1 MKKLHIAPDLA
12 LPLDAVTQ
20 TFAIMAKR
28 GVGKT
33 HTASVMAEEMLKHGQ
48 PIAVYDP
55 TGSWWGLKSS
65 ADGKSPGF
73 PVVIFGG
80 EHADVPLEETAGEMI
95 ATVIVE
101 RRLPAILDCGLL
113 RKGARIRFMT
123 AFCEALYHRNR
134 EPLHFFID
142 EAQTVA
148 PQNLKAMPEIARL
161 VGALEDIILQGR
173 RRGLGVTVISPR
185 PAILNTSIRSACE
198 VLIAMQIVGPHDR
211 KAIQDWI
218 DVHGDDVERAREMMT
233 SLSSLKRG
241 EAWIWSPAWL
251 ELFLRTKF
259 RARGTFDS
267 SATPEVG
274 SRVIAPQKMAAID
287 LAKLGAEIAATVER
301 VKADDPKELRKQIAD
316 LQRQLKALPA
326 AAPAKAERIEVP
338 VLKETDRKWLH
349 HAFDEMRV
357 KLAETRDSNRRA
369 VKVYESMEK
378 DFQIFERG
386 LDRIAQS
393 VSNVTSITTRGK
405 RPTALGPGT
414 DHARPPSGTGDRPQP
429 SSSISGGGGDGAAPD
444 ADISRP
450 QQRILDALGSFVE
463 IGVPMGRVKK
473 NMLAVFA
480 GASPRSS
487 TYTNNLGALRSRG
500 LIDYPAVGEVR
511 LTDKGQHRVKELAAL
526 SSNADLHEAWYRL
539 LPRPQMEIL
548 KKVIEIFPGDVDKE
562 HLAIETGAS
571 FTSSTYTN
579 NLGALRS
586 LGAIVYPVK
595 GRVQASETLFPFGES

>member
-1 MKKLHIAPDLA
+1 MKKLHISPDLA

-33 HTASVMAEEMLKHGQ
+33 HTASVMAEEMLKQGQ
-48 PIAVYDP
+48 PIVVYDP
-55 TGSWWGLKSS
+55 TSAWWGLKSS
-65 ADGKSPGF
+65 ADGKRPGF

-101 RRLPAILDCGLL
+101 RRLPAILDCGLM

-123 AFCEALYHRNR
+123 AFCEALYHKNR
-134 EPLHFFID
+134 EALHFFID

-211 KAIQDWI
+211 KAIQEWI
-218 DVHGDDVERAREMMT
+218 DVHGDDAAAAKEMMS

-251 ELFLRTKF
+251 ELFVRTRF
-259 RARGTFDS
+259 RKRETFDS

-274 SRVIAPQKMAAID
+274 SRALAPSKMADID

-301 VKADDPKELRKQIAD
+301 VKADDPKELRKQIAE
-316 LQRQLKALPA
+316 LQRQLKAQPA
-326 AAPAKAERIEVP
+326 AAPAKAERTEVP
-338 VLKETDRKWLH
+338 VLKEIDRKWLH
-349 HAFDEMRV
+349 HAFNEMRI
-357 KLAETRDSNRRA
+357 KLAETRDSCRRA
-369 VKVYESMEK
+369 VKIYESWEK
-378 DFQIFERG
+378 DFQLFERG
-386 LDRIAQS
+386 LSGIEKS
-393 VSNVTSITTRGK
+393 ISSITTEGH
-405 RPTALGPGT
+405 RPTAIATGTSMPARRREATGPA
-414 DHARPPSGTGDRPQP
+414 H
-429 SSSISGGGGDGAAPD
+429 SSTTSGGGGNPAAPD
-444 ADISRP
+444 AGITRP
-450 QQRILDALGSFVE
+450 QQAILDALASFE
-463 IGVPMGRVKK
+463 AMGVARVRRV
-473 NMLAVFA
+473 LAAFYS

-487 TYTNNLGALRSRG
+487 SYTNNLGALRSAG
-500 LIDYPAVGEVR
+500 LITYPDSDHLA
-511 LTDKGQHRVKELAAL
+511 LTTAGLHAAKPAQTYVTNAELHLAWL
-526 SSNADLHEAWYRL
+526 SK
-539 LPRPQMEIL
+539 LPLPQRRIL
-548 KKVIEIFPGDVDKE
+548 DTLIESFPGDLSKE
-562 HLAIETGAS
+562 SLAEKSGAS
-571 FTSSTYTN
+571 PTSSSYTN

-586 LGAIVYPVK
+586 LGAIDYPDR
-595 GRVQASETLFPFGES
+595 GRVRATELLFPFGA

>member
-1 MKKLHIAPDLA
+1 MKKLHISPDLA
-12 LPLDAVTQ
+12 LSLDGVTQ

-33 HTASVMAEEMLKHGQ
+33 HTGSVMAEEMLKQGQ
-48 PIAVYDP
+48 PIVVYDP
-55 TGSWWGLKSS
+55 TSAWWGLKSS
-65 ADGKSPGF
+65 ADGKRPGF

-101 RRLPAILDCGLL
+101 RRLPAILDCGLM

-123 AFCEALYHRNR
+123 AFCETLYHKNR

-185 PAILNTSIRSACE
+185 PAIVNTSIRSACE

-218 DVHGDDVERAREMMT
+218 DVHGDDMNAAKEMMT

-251 ELFLRTKF
+251 ELFVRTKF
-259 RARGTFDS
+259 RRRETFDS

-274 SRVIAPQKMAAID
+274 SRAAAPSRMADID

-301 VKADDPKELRKQIAD
+301 VKADDPKELRKQIAE
-316 LQRQLKALPA
+316 LQRQLKARPA

-338 VLKETDRKWLH
+338 VLKETDRKWLFH
-349 HAFDEMRV
+349 SFNELRI

-378 DFQIFERG
+378 DFQTFERG
-386 LDRIAQS
+386 LDCIAQS
-393 VSNVTSITTRGK
+393 VSGFTSITNGEKGK
-405 RPTALGPGT
+405 RPTAIATGT
-414 DHARPPSGTGDRPQP
+414 SIPARRPVQATAP
-429 SSSISGGGGDGAAPD
+429 AHSSTISGGGGNPAAPD

-450 QQRILDALGSFVE
+450 QQRILDALASFQAM
-463 IGVPMGRVKK
+463 GVPTVRRV
-473 NMLAVFA
+473 LVAFYS

-487 TYTNNLGALRSRG
+487 TFTNNLGALRSQG
-500 LIDYPAVGEVR
+500 FISYPDSDHLM
-511 LTDKGQHRVKELAAL
+511 LTDVGIANAKPIEAFTTNEAL
-526 SSNADLHEAWYRL
+526 HQAWFAK
-539 LPRPQMEIL
+539 LPRPQMAIL
-548 KKVIEIFPGDVDKE
+548 KKVIDIYSDDIDKE
-562 HLAIETGAS
+562 QLAQAVGAS
-571 FTSSTYTN
+571 ATSSTYTN

-586 LGAIVYPVK
+586 LGAIDYPER
-595 GRVQASETLFPFGES
+595 GRVRATAMMFPFTGT